1 MSVQLVPV
9 LHGVQDATPSKD
21 HSPSRQASHVS
32 RPPAEKEP
40 GSQGS
45 WPTRPSSAV
54 MFAWYLAL
62 TRTHIPAP
70 LAEDFEKKPSPQRL
84 QFTDPAEAN
93 QPAGHTSS
101 AL

>member
-1 MSVQLVPV
+1 MSVQLVPA
-9 LHGVQDATPSKD
+9 LHCVQDAAPSKD

-54 MFAWYLAL
+54 MLAWYPAL

-70 LAEDFEKKPSPQRL
+70 LAEDSEKNPSPQRL
-84 QFTDPAEAN
+84 QFTDPAGAN
-93 QPAGHTSS
+93 EPAGHTDSP
-101 AL
+101 L